1 MSTKR
6 FKVRHASEAFKE
18 AKPIDWIVNPL
29 FSAGSVSILHGGC
42 VGKTFSLLD
51 CCTCVATGKH
61 WLDFETT
68 KGGALIVDWQSGARR
83 LHRRMGDSLR
93 GHNAGKD
100 TPIAYITFPD
110 INLRSN
116 QGMHTL
122 LDVVKQNNF
131 KFIVL
136 DSLLDSLFYK
146 ASFEEYR
153 RRHDHSL
160 ENATNRLFR
169 LLRYI
174 ATVTDSAIVCTHYSD
189 ATHWLYDKAGA
200 YREFTAIDTASTNSA
215 VNLIL
220 ECERYEFRIEKLDLS
235 PKTLSPLK
243 RAGITSVTEVLDHMA
258 RGDEAMMSIKGFGVG
273 SLSELKHKVESNTIR
288 GHNILFKVTK
298 ACDIAK
304 FSFNAELHINPGEYT
319 VLVPTQAI

>member
-6 FKVRHASEAFKE
+6 FKVRHASEAFEE

-42 VGKTFSLLD
+42 VGKSFSLLD
-51 CCTCVATGKH
+51 CSTCVATGKH

-68 KGGALIVDWQSGARR
+68 KRGALIVNWQGTAHR
-83 LHRRMGDSLR
+83 LLRRMGDSFR
-93 GHNAGKD
+93 GHNVGKD
-100 TPIAYITFPD
+100 ATIAYMTYPEAD
-110 INLRSN
+110 INLRSD
-116 QGMHTL
+116 QGMHVL
-122 LDVVKQNNF
+122 LDAVKQSNS

-136 DSLLDSLFYK
+136 DSLLDALFNK

-160 ENATNRLFR
+160 ENATNRLFSN
-169 LLRYI
+169 LRYI
-174 ATVTDSAIVCTHYSD
+174 ATETDSAIVCTHYSD

-235 PKTLSPLK
+235 PQTLS
-243 RAGITSVTEVLDHMA
+243 
-258 RGDEAMMSIKGFGVG
+258 
-273 SLSELKHKVESNTIR
+273 
-288 GHNILFKVTK
+288 
-298 ACDIAK
+298 
-304 FSFNAELHINPGEYT
+304 
-319 VLVPTQAI
+319 